1 MNTLLH
7 IDTAGP
13 DALIGISQD
22 LQVIA
27 SKQNNLSNTHGE
39 FVQAGVEKLCKEAG
53 ISLKDMD
60 AITVTMGPGSYTGL
74 RVGLASAKGLAFALN
89 KPLIGLST
97 LSLLARA
104 AVGHLIETRNA
115 LLDDKQLQV
124 FSMIDARRMEIFGAI
139 YNSSIDYLAPEKAI
153 ILDEPLLHSLLSN
166 GPLICIGSGVAKTK
180 ILTQHTDFQNK
191 LPLFLD
197 CSYSI
202 DDMAALAIVKLKAN
216 DFEDLAYSGPAYLK
230 DYYQKPLIK

>member
-39 FVQAGVEKLCKEAG
+39 FVQAGVEELCKEVG
-53 ISLKDMD
+53 ISLKVMD
-60 AITVTMGPGSYTGL
+60 AIAVTMGPGSYTGL

-97 LSLLARA
+97 LSLLAKA
-104 AVGHLIETRNA
+104 AIGHLIETRND

-139 YNSSIDYLAPEKAI
+139 YNSSLDYLAPEKAI
-153 ILDEPLLHSLLSN
+153 ILDEPLLHSLLTN

-180 ILTQHTDFQNK
+180 ILTQHTDFHNK
-191 LPLFLD
+191 LPIFLD

-202 DDMAALAIVKLKAN
+202 DNMAALAVDKFKAN

>member
-13 DALIGISQD
+13 EAIIGISQD

-39 FVQAGVEKLCKEAG
+39 FVQAGVETLCKEAG
-53 ISLKDMD
+53 ISLKAMD
-60 AITVTMGPGSYTGL
+60 AIAVTMGPGSYTGL
-74 RVGLASAKGLAFALN
+74 RVGLASAKGLAFALD

-97 LSLLARA
+97 LSLLAKA

-115 LLDDKQLQV
+115 LLDDKQLQL

-139 YNSSIDYLAPEKAI
+139 YNSTLDYLAPEKAI
-153 ILDEPLLHSLLSN
+153 ILDEPLLLSLLDN
-166 GPLICIGSGVAKTK
+166 GPLVCIGSGVTKTK
-180 ILTQHTDFQNK
+180 TLTQYPDFHNK

-197 CSYSI
+197 ASYSI
-202 DDMAALAIVKLKAN
+202 HEMAALALVKLKSN

>member
-1 MNTLLH
+1 MNTILH
-7 IDTAGP
+7 IDTSGP

-22 LQVIA
+22 LKIIA

-39 FVQAGVEKLCKEAG
+39 FVQAGVDELCKRAG
-53 ISLKDMD
+53 ISLKDID
-60 AITVTMGPGSYTGL
+60 AIGVTMGPGSYTGL
-74 RVGLASAKGLAFALN
+74 RVGLASAN
-89 KPLIGLST
+89 
-97 LSLLARA
+97 
-104 AVGHLIETRNA
+104 GHLIETGNT
-115 LLDDKQLQV
+115 LVNQKKMQV

-139 YNSSIDYLAPEKAI
+139 YNSSLDYLAPEKAL
-153 ILDEPLLHSLLSN
+153 ILDEAFLLALLSN

-191 LPLFLD
+191 SPLFLD

-202 DDMAALAIVKLKAN
+202 HDMAALALIKLQATN
-216 DFEDLAYSGPAYLK
+216 FEDLAYSGPAYLK

>member
-1 MNTLLH
+1 MNTILH
-7 IDTAGP
+7 VDTSGP

-22 LQVIA
+22 FKVIA
-27 SKQNNLSNTHGE
+27 SKQNSISNTHGE
-39 FVQAGVEKLCKEAG
+39 FVQAGVDELCKDTG
-53 ISLKDMD
+53 IQLKGMD
-60 AITVTMGPGSYTGL
+60 AIAVTMGPGSYTGL

-97 LSLLARA
+97 LSLLAKA
-104 AVGHLIETRNA
+104 AVAHLTKTENP
-115 LLDDKQLQV
+115 LVNEKQLQV
-124 FSMIDARRMEIFGAI
+124 FSMIDARRMEIFGAVFNI
-139 YNSSIDYLAPEKAI
+139 SLDYLDSEKAL
-153 ILDEPLLHSLLSN
+153 ILDEALLHALLNN

-180 ILTQHTDFQNK
+180 ILTQHADFQNN

-202 DDMAALAIVKLKAN
+202 HEMAALAIVKLKAN
-216 DFEDLAYSGPAYLK
+216 NFEDLAYSGPAYLK

>member
-1 MNTLLH
+1 
-7 IDTAGP
+7 
-13 DALIGISQD
+13 
-22 LQVIA
+22 
-27 SKQNNLSNTHGE
+27 
-39 FVQAGVEKLCKEAG
+39 
-53 ISLKDMD
+53 MD
-60 AITVTMGPGSYTGL
+60 AIAVTMGPGSYTGL

-97 LSLLARA
+97 LSLLAKA
-104 AVGHLIETRNA
+104 AIGHLIETRND

-139 YNSSIDYLAPEKAI
+139 YNSSLDYLAPEKAI
-153 ILDEPLLHSLLSN
+153 ILDEPLLHSLRTN

-180 ILTQHTDFQNK
+180 ILTQHTDFHNK

-202 DDMAALAIVKLKAN
+202 DNMAALAVDKFKAN

>member
-1 MNTLLH
+1 LNTILH
-7 IDTAGP
+7 IDTSGP
-13 DALIGISQD
+13 DAIIGISQD
-22 LQVIA
+22 LKIIA
-27 SKQNNLSNTHGE
+27 SRQNNLSNTHGE
-39 FVQAGVEKLCKEAG
+39 FVQAGVDELFREAAMQL
-53 ISLKDMD
+53 IDIN
-60 AITVTMGPGSYTGL
+60 AIAVTMGPGSYTGL

-97 LSLLARA
+97 LSLLAKA
-104 AVGHLIETRNA
+104 AIGHLIETRNA

-124 FSMIDARRMEIFGAI
+124 FSMIDARRMEIFGGI
-139 YNSSIDYLAPEKAI
+139 YNSSLAYLAPEKAI
-153 ILDEPLLHSLLSN
+153 ILDELLFLSLLEN

-180 ILTQHTDFQNK
+180 ILVQQANFHNK
-191 LPLFLD
+191 LPQFLD

-202 DDMAALAIVKLKAN
+202 HEMAALAVDKFKAN

>member
-1 MNTLLH
+1 VNTLLH

-13 DALIGISQD
+13 EAIIGISQD

-27 SKQNNLSNTHGE
+27 SKKNNLSNTHGE
-39 FVQAGVEKLCKEAG
+39 FVQAGVEALCKEAG

-60 AITVTMGPGSYTGL
+60 AIAVTMGPGSYTGL
-74 RVGLASAKGLAFALN
+74 RVGLASAKGLAFALD

-97 LSLLARA
+97 LSLLAKA
-104 AVGHLIETRNA
+104 AVGHLIETKNA

-139 YNSSIDYLAPEKAI
+139 YNNTLEYLAPEKAL
-153 ILDEPLLHSLLSN
+153 ILDEALLRDLLNN
-166 GPLICIGSGVAKTK
+166 GPLICIGSGVAKTR
-180 ILTQHTDFQNK
+180 ILTEQADFQNNA
-191 LPLFLD
+191 PQFLD

-202 DDMAALAIVKLKAN
+202 HDMAALALIKLKAT